1 MVGYYFL
8 IRRRPYSIFKR
19 IMLVLGLIFI
29 ITTASL
35 LGQQI
40 VEVVPQMQGIAS
52 KETSRF
58 QTDKIKEA
66 GRLLISGNLEDFNRG
81 LTIIDEVSNGR
92 VSLTKAAL
100 QIWQT
105 DPLIGIGANNFKKI
119 GSQETDVLEYWAVQV
134 VHSHNV
140 FLEALVTTGVIGFI
154 LFVIFFFKCVL
165 MSFNILKRSQGK
177 EVYFIVQMFIMIVLS
192 EFIGGLSDY
201 GVFYIYSLSAT
212 LAWCF
217 LGYLF
222 TYQNII
228 NSSDSSL

>member
-1 MVGYYFL
+1 
-8 IRRRPYSIFKR
+8 
-19 IMLVLGLIFI
+19 
-29 ITTASL
+29 
-35 LGQQI
+35 
-40 VEVVPQMQGIAS
+40 MQGIAS

-66 GRLLISGNLEDFNRG
+66 VHLLISGNVDDFNKG

-92 VSLTKAAL
+92 ISLTKTAL
-100 QIWQT
+100 EIWR
-105 DPLIGIGANNFKKI
+105 DEPLIGIGANNFKKI
-119 GSQETDVLEYWAVQV
+119 GSQETDVIEYWAVQV

-140 FLEALVTTGVIGFI
+140 FLEALVTTGLIGFI
-154 LFVIFFFKCVL
+154 LFVIFFIKCVL
-165 MSFNILKRSQGK
+165 MCFNVLKKSHGK
-177 EVYFIVQMFIMIVLS
+177 EIYFIIQMFVMIVLS

-222 TYQNII
+222 TYQSII
-228 NSSDSSL
+228 ENKNELLEKFSND